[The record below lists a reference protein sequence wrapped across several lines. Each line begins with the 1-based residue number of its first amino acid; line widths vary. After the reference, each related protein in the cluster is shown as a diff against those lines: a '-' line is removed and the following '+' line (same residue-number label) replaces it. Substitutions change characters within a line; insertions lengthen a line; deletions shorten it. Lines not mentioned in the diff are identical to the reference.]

1 MKINSGTTPG
11 DSFALN
17 RAGAPAG
24 VEAATTVAA
33 GGASGQPAAALQSEV
48 LQPAMAA
55 LREMPEIDSARVAE
69 LRDLLAKGELPFDAG
84 RLAGLIQRFHGGK

>member
-1 MKINSGTTPG
+1 MKINSGTTPS

-17 RAGAPAG
+17 RTASSAGVDAAPAVVG
-24 VEAATTVAA
+24 
-33 GGASGQPAAALQSEV
+33 GGASSQPAAALQSEV

-55 LREMPEIDSARVAE
+55 LREMPEIDHERVAE

>member
-1 MKINSGTTPG
+1 MKINSGTTPS

-17 RAGAPAG
+17 RTSASAG
-24 VEAATTVAA
+24 VDAAADVAA
-33 GGASGQPAAALQSEV
+33 GGASGKPAAALQSEV

-55 LREMPEIDSARVAE
+55 LRDMPEIDHERVAE